1 MKILNRDD
9 VLKMSRARHEVEPH
23 VCGGWV
29 VSYSCHGT
37 RTYAKV
43 GRFND
48 IEMARAWAHLH
59 GLGVIDDEV

>member
-9 VLKMSRARHEVEPH
+9 VIKMSRARHEVEPH

-37 RTYAKV
+37 RTYAK
-43 GRFND
+43 GGSFKTR
-48 IEMARAWAHLH
+48 EEAETWAHLH
-59 GLGVIDDEV
+59 SVGAIDDEA